1 MSSLQKDTISYMK
14 FKSKKD
20 LLSTIFTFG
29 FSSVM
34 IGLLVYKYFNI
45 NEKSSF
51 IFADILI
58 ILVVGLLLWLYFDTA
73 YELNKNEL
81 KYKSG
86 PFRGKIAINRIK
98 KIYNGKTLWSGFK
111 PATARN
117 GLLIKYDK
125 FEEIYISP
133 KTNETFIEKILE
145 YNNKIKIY
153 NIRESS

>member
-1 MSSLQKDTISYMK
+1 MK
-14 FKSKKD
+14 FKSRKD
-20 LLSTIFTFG
+20 ILFSIFTFG

-34 IGLLVYKYFNI
+34 IGLLVYKYFFI
-45 NEKSSF
+45 KEKSSF

-58 ILVVGLLLWLYFDTA
+58 ILVVVLLLWVYFDTA
-73 YELNKNEL
+73 YELNNNEL

-98 KIYNGKTLWSGFK
+98 EIYIGKTLWSGFK

-153 NIRESS
+153 NIRDSS